1 MFNHQKE
8 SVGKVAEG
16 ITVPSDLITRRRDTT
31 LGIGMPKNNSENCLT
46 IQVPR
51 LYENDNPIVEPRK
64 SHSSPTR
71 HPQRRRYSQGSVF
84 VGSHFSV
91 LNGDEEL
98 ERNTTRS
105 SSSPT
110 PPQWAFEED
119 LLRHSTEFIP
129 SYLDN
134 SNPFPSSVHLLDQEE
149 TTTTSGRSST
159 ASESRRKVSKT
170 PQERLN
176 KLAKRHWPEDNLI
189 PLDDICES
197 PLVKTPNEPAQWSAE
212 TNSVL
217 QQPSTTTT
225 LFALDSVS
233 ASLQLD
239 KG

>member
-8 SVGKVAEG
+8 SVGKVADG

-46 IQVPR
+46 IQVPS

-64 SHSSPTR
+64 AHSSPTR

-98 ERNTTRS
+98 ERINTIS

-110 PPQWAFEED
+110 PPLWAFDED
-119 LLRHSTEFIP
+119 LLRHSTENIP

-134 SNPFPSSVHLLDQEE
+134 SNPFPSSVHLLDQDE
-149 TTTTSGRSST
+149 TTASGRSST
-159 ASESRRKVSKT
+159 ASDSRRKVSKT

-197 PLVKTPNEPAQWSAE
+197 PLVKTPNEPAQWSAGK
-212 TNSVL
+212 NSAL
-217 QQPSTTTT
+217 QQHSTTTT